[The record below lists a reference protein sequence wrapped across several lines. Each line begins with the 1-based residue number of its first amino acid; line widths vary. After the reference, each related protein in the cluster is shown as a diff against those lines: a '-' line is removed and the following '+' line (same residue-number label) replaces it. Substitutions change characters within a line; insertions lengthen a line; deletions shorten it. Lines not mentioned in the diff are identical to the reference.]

1 MASPAPEPA
10 VSATAVPAPAADRTS
25 ADGPEG
31 PGAGGAGHSAA
42 AADGPD
48 GPKPGSARPPYRKL
62 HRSPHSRM
70 LGGVAHGLAVHLG
83 LPVTWVRAAFVLLFF
98 ANGIGVLLYAAFWF
112 VVPIGIGEPAPG
124 AGWVWAGGQF
134 VPAGAWVTPDPL
146 RKAGRGRLG
155 RLRDL
160 LQGTF
165 QGEPVIAAQA
175 VPGEPS
181 AAASRRNAGQLA
193 ALLMLVVGVMWLLN
207 ALHLQSSQPYAWPLL
222 AIGVGVAL
230 VWRQAD
236 DARWARWFGLAGARR
251 RSAVARVGAGVL
263 LVAAGII
270 GFLVVEGTG
279 NGVGAVLEASLAV
292 LAGVLVL
299 VGPYALRLWQD
310 LGAERTARIR
320 AQERAEIAAHI
331 HDSVL
336 HTLTLIQRRSED
348 PKEVQRLARA
358 QERELRLWLYRP
370 EAAAEAA
377 PDTLAERIRQVVA
390 EVEDRH
396 GVPIE
401 LVCVGD
407 CPMDERIAA
416 QMQAAREAMVNA
428 AKYGG
433 GGPVQVYAE
442 VEGRTVLV
450 FVRDHGPG
458 FDPDTVPEDRMG
470 VRESII
476 GRMKRNGGTAR
487 LRPAPDGGTEVELEM
502 ERAADE

>member
-1 MASPAPEPA
+1 MAPDAAP
-10 VSATAVPAPAADRTS
+10 SAGADPN
-25 ADGPEG
+25 A
-31 PGAGGAGHSAA
+31 
-42 AADGPD
+42 PD
-48 GPKPGSARPPYRKL
+48 GAKPPYRRL
-62 HRSPHSRM
+62 YRSPQGRM

-83 LPVTWVRAAFVLLFF
+83 LPVRWVRLAFVLLFF
-98 ANGIGVLLYAAFWF
+98 AQGIGALLYAAFWF
-112 VVPIGIGEPAPG
+112 VVPIGIGEPSQRGG
-124 AGWVWAGGQF
+124 AQWVYLNGVF
-134 VPAGAWVTPDPL
+134 VPAAPGLQGGLLSKGP
-146 RKAGRGRLG
+146 AGGRLG
-155 RLRDL
+155 RLRQL
-160 LQGTF
+160 LQHTL
-165 QGEPVIAAQA
+165 QGEPVAAPAEGEDAAQA
-175 VPGEPS
+175 GK
-181 AAASRRNAGQLA
+181 NGQGGLGQLA
-193 ALLMLVVGVMWLLN
+193 ALVMVVIGLIALLN
-207 ALHLQSSQPYAWPLL
+207 VLGVQTAKPYTWPLL

-236 DARWARWFGLAGARR
+236 DSRWQRWFGIEEGEKRRGAYT
-251 RSAVARVGAGVL
+251 RVGAGVL
-263 LVAAGII
+263 LAVA
-270 GFLVVEGTG
+270 GTIALLAMQG
-279 NGVGAVLEASLAV
+279 SGSTLSSVIEASLAV

-299 VGPYALRLWQD
+299 LGPYGLRLWQD

-336 HTLTLIQRRSED
+336 HTLTLIQRRAED
-348 PKEVQRLARA
+348 PKEVLRLARS

-377 PDTLAERIRQVVA
+377 PDTMAETLRAAVA

-396 GVPIE
+396 GVQVE
-401 LVCVGD
+401 LVIVGD

-416 QMQAAREAMVNA
+416 QMQAAREATVNA

-442 VEGRTVLV
+442 VEGRTVSV

-487 LRPAPDGGTEVELEM
+487 VRPAAGGGTEVELEM
-502 ERAADE
+502 ERAND

>member
-1 MASPAPEPA
+1 MAAPGTDPR
-10 VSATAVPAPAADRTS
+10 TIAPDAAPS
-25 ADGPEG
+25 SGADPN
-31 PGAGGAGHSAA
+31 A
-42 AADGPD
+42 PD
-48 GPKPGSARPPYRKL
+48 GGKPPYRRL
-62 HRSPHSRM
+62 YRSPQGRM

-83 LPVTWVRAAFVLLFF
+83 LPVRWVRLAFVLLFF
-98 ANGIGVLLYAAFWF
+98 AQGIGALLYAAFWF
-112 VVPIGIGEPAPG
+112 VVPIGIGEPSQRGG
-124 AGWVWAGGQF
+124 AQWVYLNGVF
-134 VPAGAWVTPDPL
+134 VPAAPGLQGGLLSKGP
-146 RKAGRGRLG
+146 AGGRLG
-155 RLRDL
+155 RLRQL
-160 LQGTF
+160 LQHTL
-165 QGEPVIAAQA
+165 QGEPVTAPAEGEDAAPAGKNGQ
-175 VPGEPS
+175 GGL
-181 AAASRRNAGQLA
+181 GQLA
-193 ALLMLVVGVMWLLN
+193 ALVMVVIGLIALLN
-207 ALHLQSSQPYAWPLL
+207 VLGVQTAKPYTWPLL

-236 DARWARWFGLAGARR
+236 DSRWQRWFGIEGERR
-251 RSAVARVGAGVL
+251 RGAYTRVGAGVL
-263 LVAAGII
+263 LAVA
-270 GFLVVEGTG
+270 GTIALLAMQG
-279 NGVGAVLEASLAV
+279 SGSTLSSVIEASLAV

-299 VGPYALRLWQD
+299 LGPYGLRLWQD

-336 HTLTLIQRRSED
+336 HTLTLIQRRAED
-348 PKEVQRLARA
+348 PKEVLRLARS

-377 PDTLAERIRQVVA
+377 PDTMAETLRAAVA

-396 GVPIE
+396 GVPVE
-401 LVCVGD
+401 LVIVGD

-416 QMQAAREAMVNA
+416 QMQAAREATVNA

-442 VEGRTVLV
+442 VEGRTVSV

-487 LRPAPDGGTEVELEM
+487 VRPAAGGGTEVELEM
-502 ERAADE
+502 ERAND

>member
-1 MASPAPEPA
+1 MAPDAAP
-10 VSATAVPAPAADRTS
+10 SSGADPN
-25 ADGPEG
+25 A
-31 PGAGGAGHSAA
+31 
-42 AADGPD
+42 PD
-48 GPKPGSARPPYRKL
+48 GGKPPYRRL
-62 HRSPHSRM
+62 YRSPQGRM

-83 LPVTWVRAAFVLLFF
+83 LPVRWVRLAFVLLFF
-98 ANGIGVLLYAAFWF
+98 AQGIGALLYAAFWF
-112 VVPIGIGEPAPG
+112 VVPIGIGEPSQRGG
-124 AGWVWAGGQF
+124 AQWVYLNGVF
-134 VPAGAWVTPDPL
+134 VPAAPGLQGGLLSKGP
-146 RKAGRGRLG
+146 AGGRLG
-155 RLRDL
+155 RLRQL
-160 LQGTF
+160 LQHTL
-165 QGEPVIAAQA
+165 QGEPVTAPAEGEDAAPAGKNGQ
-175 VPGEPS
+175 GGL
-181 AAASRRNAGQLA
+181 GQLA
-193 ALLMLVVGVMWLLN
+193 ALVMVVIGLIALLN
-207 ALHLQSSQPYAWPLL
+207 VLGVQTAKPYTWPLL

-236 DARWARWFGLAGARR
+236 DSRWQRWFGIEGERR
-251 RSAVARVGAGVL
+251 RGAYTRVGAGVL
-263 LVAAGII
+263 LAVA
-270 GFLVVEGTG
+270 GTIALLAMQG
-279 NGVGAVLEASLAV
+279 SGSTLSSVIEASLAV

-299 VGPYALRLWQD
+299 LGPYGLRLWQD

-336 HTLTLIQRRSED
+336 HTLTLIQRRAED
-348 PKEVQRLARA
+348 PKEVLRLARS

-377 PDTLAERIRQVVA
+377 PDTMAETLRAAVA

-396 GVPIE
+396 GVPVE
-401 LVCVGD
+401 LVIVGD

-416 QMQAAREAMVNA
+416 QMQAAREATVNA

-442 VEGRTVLV
+442 VEGRTVSV

-487 LRPAPDGGTEVELEM
+487 VRPAAGGGTEVELEM
-502 ERAADE
+502 ERAND

>member
-1 MASPAPEPA
+1 MASPDP
-10 VSATAVPAPAADRTS
+10 VNST
-25 ADGPEG
+25 
-31 PGAGGAGHSAA
+31 
-42 AADGPD
+42 AADGPSGGAD
-48 GPKPGSARPPYRKL
+48 PVPEPDRPPYRKL
-62 HRSPHSRM
+62 YRSPHSRV

-112 VVPIGIGEPAPG
+112 VVPIGIGEPALG
-124 AGWVWAGGQF
+124 SGWVWAGGQF
-134 VPAGAWVTPDPL
+134 IPAGAHGVSPDPL
-146 RKAGRGRLG
+146 RKGRRGRLG

-165 QGEPVIAAQA
+165 QGEPVIAEQA
-175 VPGEPS
+175 VPGEPP

-236 DARWARWFGLAGARR
+236 DSRWARWFGLAGARR

-263 LVAAGII
+263 LVAAGIV
-270 GFLVVEGTG
+270 GFLILQGTG
-279 NGVGAVLEASLAV
+279 SAVGSVVEASLAV

-299 VGPYALRLWQD
+299 TGPYALRMWQD

-336 HTLTLIQRRSED
+336 HTLTLIQRRAED

-377 PDTLAERIRQVVA
+377 PDTLAERIREVVA

-433 GGPVQVYAE
+433 GGAVQVYAE

-476 GRMKRNGGTAR
+476 GRMKRHGGTGR
-487 LRPAPDGGTEVELEM
+487 VRPAPDGGTEVELEM
-502 ERAADE
+502 ERAADD